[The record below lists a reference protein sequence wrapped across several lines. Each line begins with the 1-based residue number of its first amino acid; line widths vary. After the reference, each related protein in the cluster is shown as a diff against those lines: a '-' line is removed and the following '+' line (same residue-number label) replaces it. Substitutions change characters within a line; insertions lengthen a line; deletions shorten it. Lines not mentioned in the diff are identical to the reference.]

1 MHRTLT
7 TSVTTYIPVAIGA
20 TNLHSNQFTMA
31 RSAPPGSAGQCRTVR
46 LYTCTSSH
54 GKVLTV
60 IFVLQTLGR
69 QIYADYIAEFGMHL
83 QSDASIQYT
92 CDATP
97 QDEEGITYSCL

>member
-1 MHRTLT
+1 MR
-7 TSVTTYIPVAIGA
+7 
-20 TNLHSNQFTMA
+20 LHVLA
-31 RSAPPGSAGQCRTVR
+31 
-46 LYTCTSSH
+46 SSH

-97 QDEEGITYSCL
+97 QDEEGITYSCLQH